1 MEIYGLFY
9 SVVQFKTT
17 IYYINII
24 KSVKPS
30 SVYLKNTETSNII
43 IFCFADK
50 KIFRNTQNRGNKW
63 QKMKEKSLKTQN
75 FTGK

>member
-1 MEIYGLFY
+1 MEIYGPFY

-17 IYYINII
+17 IYYINIT

-50 KIFRNTQNRGNKW
+50 KIFRNTQNRGHKW